1 MSNKITIG
9 IQGGKGSF
17 SEEAAHEFA
26 HNHGLEGA
34 SIEYLISSEAVLAA
48 VENET
53 VSFGIFAMENAQG
66 GVVIE
71 SVEALAK
78 HRCEIVEMFHIP
90 VDQNLLGLAGT
101 HVGDLTEIHSH
112 QQALRQCKDYLSEH
126 FWTRPLIEEDD
137 TAEAAR
143 RLAEGKLPPMAGVI
157 ANKAC
162 AELYDLEI
170 LQESIHDLKHNL
182 TLFLGVKKLED
193 S

>member
-1 MSNKITIG
+1 MTIG

-17 SEEAAHEFA
+17 SEQAAHEFA
-26 HNHGLEGA
+26 KNHGLESA
-34 SIEYLISSEAVLAA
+34 EIVYQISSEHVLEG
-48 VENET
+48 VENGET
-53 VSFGIFAMENAQG
+53 NYGIFAMENAQG
-66 GVVIE
+66 GVGIE

-78 HRCEIVEMFHIP
+78 FRCEIIEMFHIP
-90 VDQNLLGLAGT
+90 ITQNLLGLAGT
-101 HVGDLTEIHSH
+101 LVGDVTEIHSH

-126 FWTRPLIEEDD
+126 FWTRPLIEDDD

-143 RLAEGKLPPMAGVI
+143 RLSEGKLPKTAGVI

-162 AELYDLEI
+162 ADLYGLEI

-182 TLFLGVKKLED
+182 TLFLGVKKLGV

>member
-1 MSNKITIG
+1 MITIG

-17 SEEAAHEFA
+17 SELAAHEFA
-26 HNHGLEGA
+26 DNHGLEGA
-34 SIEYLISSEAVLAA
+34 KIIYQISSESVLMGIESGA
-48 VENET
+48 T
-53 VSFGIFAMENAQG
+53 DYGIFAMENAQG

-71 SVEALAK
+71 SVEALAN
-78 HRCEIVEMFHIP
+78 HRCEILEMFHIP

-101 HVGDLTEIHSH
+101 HVGDVTEIHSH
-112 QQALRQCKDYLSEH
+112 QQALRQCKDYLSDH

-143 RLAEGKLPPMAGVI
+143 RLSEGKLPKTAGVI

-182 TLFLGVKKLED
+182 TLFLGVKKLGD

>member
-1 MSNKITIG
+1 MTTIG

-17 SEEAAHEFA
+17 SEEASNIFCK
-26 HNHGLEGA
+26 NHGLTDFK
-34 SIEYLISSEAVLAA
+34 IIYQISSEHVLAGI
-48 VENET
+48 ENGKT
-53 VSFGIFAMENAQG
+53 DYGIIAMENAQG

-71 SVEALAK
+71 SVEALSK
-78 HRCEIVEMFHIP
+78 YRCDIVEMFHIP
-90 VDQNLLGLAGT
+90 VNQNLLGVEGT
-101 HVGDLTEIHSH
+101 NIGDIMEIHSH

-126 FWTRPLIEEDD
+126 FWSRPLIEEDD

-143 RLAEGKLPPMAGVI
+143 RLAEGKLPSNVAVI

-162 AELYDLEI
+162 AELYNLEI

-182 TLFLGVKKLED
+182 TLFLGIKKLGG

>member
-1 MSNKITIG
+1 MNTIG
-9 IQGGKGSF
+9 IQGGRGSF
-17 SEEAAHEFA
+17 SEQAAYDFA
-26 HNHGLEGA
+26 KNHGLKDA
-34 SIEYLISSEAVLAA
+34 KIIYQISSDLVLYG
-48 VENET
+48 VENGDT
-53 VSFGIFAMENAQG
+53 DYGIFAMENAQG

-78 HRCEIVEMFHIP
+78 HKCDIIEMFHIP

-101 HVGDLTEIHSH
+101 NVGDVTKIHSH

-143 RLAEGKLPPMAGVI
+143 RLSEGKLSQTAAVI

-162 AELYDLEI
+162 ADLYGLEI
-170 LQESIHDLKHNL
+170 LTESIHDLKHNL
-182 TLFLGVKKLED
+182 TLFIGVKKLGD

>member
-1 MSNKITIG
+1 MITIG

-17 SEEAAHEFA
+17 SEKAGNKFA
-26 HNHGLEGA
+26 HNHGLENA
-34 SIEYLISSEAVLAA
+34 KIVYQISSEQVLAGI
-48 VENET
+48 ESGET
-53 VSFGIFAMENAQG
+53 EYGIFAMENAQG

-78 HRCEIVEMFHIP
+78 YRCIIIEMFHIP
-90 VDQNLLGLAGT
+90 INQNLLGLPGM
-101 HVGDLTEIHSH
+101 HVGDVTEIHSH
-112 QQALRQCKDYLSEH
+112 QQALRQCKDYLSKH

-143 RLAEGKLPPMAGVI
+143 RLSEGKLPKTTGVI

-162 AELYDLEI
+162 ANLYGLDI

-182 TLFLGVKKLED
+182 TLFLGVKKMDD